1 MIEGTATEILMII
14 SKERNWYRGLISPAL
29 ASSYKKQLKD
39 GKLLNATAEKML
51 YKLGYR
57 KKRKE
62 QWYLKQ
68 KKNLELCLEL
78 KSQIILVMQEVNLT
92 NGSQLGEEA
101 DLYH

>member
-14 SKERNWYRGLISPAL
+14 SKERNWHRGLISPAL
-29 ASSYKKQLKD
+29 ASSYKKQLKS

-62 QWYLKQ
+62 QWDLKQ
-68 KKNLELCLEL
+68 KKNLES
-78 KSQIILVMQEVNLT
+78 KQV
-92 NGSQLGEEA
+92 
-101 DLYH
+101 

>member
-1 MIEGTATEILMII
+1 MRKLTEILSLIKYQSKHNLKSKYAYIYKNYNMIEGTATEILMII

-57 KKRKE
+57 KIKKE
-62 QWYLKQ
+62 QWDLK
-68 KKNLELCLEL
+68 
-78 KSQIILVMQEVNLT
+78 
-92 NGSQLGEEA
+92 
-101 DLYH
+101 